1 MLFYSINTCF
11 FKKGPFQCSFTYVA
25 QGGTNEEWEM
35 TIGVNADKSAY
46 SCNIARPS
54 GTTYLFFESYE
65 IKVEGGSIEHYGT
78 S

>member
-1 MLFYSINTCF
+1 MVY
-11 FKKGPFQCSFTYVA
+11 FKKGLFQCSFTYVA

>member
-1 MLFYSINTCF
+1 
-11 FKKGPFQCSFTYVA
+11 
-25 QGGTNEEWEM
+25 M

-65 IKVEGGSIEHYGT
+65 IKVEGGSIEHYGGLPN
-78 S
+78 SLSDYRNPNHNSRGVW

>member
-1 MLFYSINTCF
+1 
-11 FKKGPFQCSFTYVA
+11 
-25 QGGTNEEWEM
+25 M

>member
-1 MLFYSINTCF
+1 
-11 FKKGPFQCSFTYVA
+11 
-25 QGGTNEEWEM
+25 M

-65 IKVEGGSIEHYGT
+65 ISVAGGAIEHYGIYQYKILPDKLRNIQDIPAIVLMIFVE
-78 S
+78 